1 MTEQRPRSKRWA
13 SQKMLSTNLRNGK
26 HMFDIT
32 SELIHLKEQ
41 HLYRSRRISDSA
53 TGVRVNIDDRELL
66 SFCSNDYLGLANHP
80 EVVKAMQAGVARW
93 GVGSGASHLVNGHS
107 SAHHALEEELAAFTG
122 RPRAL
127 LFSTG
132 YMANMG
138 VIAALCGR
146 GDYVFEDRINHAS
159 LLDGGLLSQARMQ
172 RYRHSDTIALDQKL
186 AKHDSG
192 EKLVVTDGVF
202 SMDGDIAP
210 LPALSQTAKQHDARL
225 MVDDAHGFGVLG
237 KNGGGCVEHFGL
249 GMNDVPILIGTLGKA
264 FGTFGA
270 FVAGSEELIEYLIQK
285 ARPYIYTTALPPA
298 VAEAS
303 RTSLKL
309 LQTENW
315 RREKLQ
321 ALIKQF
327 RSGATELGLEL
338 MASETPIQPLL
349 IGDNHKAMAI
359 SEKLL
364 KQGILISAIRP
375 PTVPDG
381 TARLRVT
388 FSAEHTED
396 DVNRLLST
404 LEQVT

>member
-1 MTEQRPRSKRWA
+1 MKDLAAELKRL
-13 SQKMLSTNLRNGK
+13 Q
-26 HMFDIT
+26 D
-32 SELIHLKEQ
+32 E
-41 HLYRSRRISDSA
+41 HLYRRRRIIDGPQ
-53 TGVRVNIDDRELL
+53 GVHLNVNGQQML

-80 EVVKAMQAGVARW
+80 EMAKAMQDGAARW

-138 VIAALCGR
+138 IIAALCGR
-146 GDYVFEDRINHAS
+146 GDFVFEDRLNHAS

-172 RYRHSDTIALDQKL
+172 RFSHGDTDALAQKL
-186 AKHDSG
+186 AAHADS

-210 LPALSQTAKQHDARL
+210 LPELTAVAKQHKIWL

-237 KNGGGCVEHFGL
+237 KNGGGCVEHFAL
-249 GMNDVPILIGTLGKA
+249 GMNDVPILVGTLGKA
-264 FGTFGA
+264 FGSFGA

-321 ALIKQF
+321 TLIKHF
-327 RSGATELGLEL
+327 RHGANELGLQL
-338 MASETPIQPLL
+338 MDSETPIQPLL
-349 IGDNHKAMAI
+349 IGDNNKAMAI

-364 KQGILISAIRP
+364 QQDILISAIRP
-375 PTVPDG
+375 PTVAEG

-388 FSAEHTED
+388 FSAEHTEEN
-396 DVNRLLST
+396 VNRLLNT

>member
-1 MTEQRPRSKRWA
+1 MK
-13 SQKMLSTNLRNGK
+13 NLAA
-26 HMFDIT
+26 
-32 SELIHLKEQ
+32 ELTRLQDE
-41 HLYRSRRISDSA
+41 HLYRQRRIIDGPQ
-53 TGVRVNIDDRELL
+53 GVHLNVNGQQRL

-80 EVVKAMQAGVARW
+80 AVVKAMQDGAARW

-138 VIAALCGR
+138 VITALCGR

-159 LLDGGLLSQARMQ
+159 LLDGGRLSQARMQ
-172 RYRHSDTIALDQKL
+172 RFTHGDAEALGHKL
-186 AKHDSG
+186 AERDSG

-210 LPALSQTAKQHDARL
+210 LPELAVTAKQHDAWL

-237 KNGGGCVEHFGL
+237 NNGGGCLEHFGL
-249 GMNDVPILIGTLGKA
+249 GIDEVPILIGTLGKA

-303 RTSLKL
+303 RASLKL
-309 LQTENW
+309 LQAEHW
-315 RREKLQ
+315 RRERLQ

-327 RSGATELGLEL
+327 RHGASELGLEL
-338 MASETPIQPLL
+338 IASETPIQPLL
-349 IGDNHKAMAI
+349 IGDNDLTMAMSA
-359 SEKLL
+359 KLL
-364 KQGILISAIRP
+364 EQGILISAIRP

-396 DVNRLLST
+396 DVDRLLTT
-404 LEQVT
+404 LEQVV